1 MRCAGP
7 ARRRL
12 AVTSARKIG
21 ACARSGR
28 AGVLR
33 GASGRRFAGTA
44 RPELPAVARRSH
56 VDAMACRVAPAEG
69 EQRSIALTAV
79 DMEGFKKLKMDS
91 EATKIIFIVQV
102 VCSPRPRPGFPSEG

>member
-1 MRCAGP
+1 M
-7 ARRRL
+7 
-12 AVTSARKIG
+12 
-21 ACARSGR
+21 
-28 AGVLR
+28 LR

-44 RPELPAVARRSH
+44 RPELLAVARRSH